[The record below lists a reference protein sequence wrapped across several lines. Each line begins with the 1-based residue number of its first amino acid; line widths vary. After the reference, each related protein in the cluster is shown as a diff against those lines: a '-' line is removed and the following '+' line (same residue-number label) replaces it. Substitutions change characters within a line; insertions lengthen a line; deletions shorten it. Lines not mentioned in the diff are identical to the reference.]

1 MIRITVKGDFMD
13 NNYILSEREFEIF
26 QLFSIK
32 MTPATKKDYLSKI
45 ILFKEKTEVED
56 LLEVTK
62 NECGDFIAFI
72 EEEYATS
79 TCEKIF
85 SYLHSF
91 YAFMKREKYIE
102 LNPFTFVK
110 KPIVTREKGKRD
122 VLSIQEINQLIDS
135 LERLSARD
143 KLIMVFLVT
152 TGCLLNELVKVK
164 WKDLIVDE
172 ENNFYVRLGKGK
184 KERVVQLHPYCFKLI
199 ESYRYFSGLSEII
212 MPYDDYIFTTQ
223 KSQYITDR
231 NVRLIVKKAFDMA
244 GLSQYSAR
252 DLRHSY
258 AAISLMLGADKEDI
272 KKQLGWSDKYYA
284 IRYKNVLNFVD
295 SESIDYIL
303 GKDNFKLNKK

>member
-1 MIRITVKGDFMD
+1 MS
-13 NNYILSEREFEIF
+13 NNYILSQKEFEIF
-26 QLFSIK
+26 ELFSIK
-32 MTPATKKDYLSKI
+32 MKPSTKNDYLSKI
-45 ILFKEKTEVED
+45 ILFKEKTEIDD
-56 LLEVTK
+56 LIEVTK
-62 NECGDFIAFI
+62 NECSDFISSI
-72 EEEYATS
+72 EEEYAIS

-102 LNPFTFVK
+102 LNPFTFIK
-110 KPIVTREKGKRD
+110 KPIVTREKGKKD

-135 LERLSARD
+135 LDKLNSRD
-143 KLIMVFLVT
+143 RLIMVFLVT

-172 ENNFYVRLGKGK
+172 ENNFYVRLGQGK
-184 KERVVQLHPYCFKLI
+184 KERVIKLHPYCFKLI

-212 MPYDDYIFTTQ
+212 IPSDNYIFTTQ
-223 KSQYITDR
+223 KSQSITDR

-244 GLSQYSAR
+244 GLSQYSAK

-284 IRYKNVLNFVD
+284 IRYKHVLNFVD

-303 GKDNFKLNKK
+303 DKDNFKLNKK

>member
-1 MIRITVKGDFMD
+1 MD
-13 NNYILSEREFEIF
+13 NNYILSQSEFQIF
-26 QLFSIK
+26 QLFSVK
-32 MTPATKKDYLSKI
+32 MAPTTKKDYLSKI
-45 ILFKEKTEVED
+45 ILFKETVNMED
-56 LLEVTK
+56 LLEVTQ
-62 NECGDFIAFI
+62 NECRDFILFI

-91 YAFMKREKYIE
+91 YAFMKKEKYIE

-110 KPIVTREKGKRD
+110 KPIVTREKGKKD

-135 LERLSARD
+135 LNKLSARD
-143 KLIMVFLVT
+143 KLIMVFLAT
-152 TGCLLNELVKVK
+152 TGCLLNELVNVK

-172 ENNFYVRLGKGK
+172 KNNFYVRLGKGK
-184 KERVVQLHPYCFKLI
+184 KERVVKLHPYCFRLI

-212 MPYDDYIFTTQ
+212 IPCDNYIFTTQ
-223 KSQYITDR
+223 KSQSITDR
-231 NVRLIVKKAFDMA
+231 NVRLIVRKAFDIA
-244 GLSQYSAR
+244 GLSQYSSK

-258 AAISLMLGADKEDI
+258 AAISLMLGADKEDV

-284 IRYKNVLNFVD
+284 IRYKHVLNFVD

-303 GKDNFKLNKK
+303 GKDNFELNKK

>member
-1 MIRITVKGDFMD
+1 
-13 NNYILSEREFEIF
+13 
-26 QLFSIK
+26 
-32 MTPATKKDYLSKI
+32 
-45 ILFKEKTEVED
+45 
-56 LLEVTK
+56 
-62 NECGDFIAFI
+62 
-72 EEEYATS
+72 
-79 TCEKIF
+79 
-85 SYLHSF
+85 
-91 YAFMKREKYIE
+91 
-102 LNPFTFVK
+102 
-110 KPIVTREKGKRD
+110 
-122 VLSIQEINQLIDS
+122 
-135 LERLSARD
+135 
-143 KLIMVFLVT
+143 
-152 TGCLLNELVKVK
+152 
-164 WKDLIVDE
+164 
-172 ENNFYVRLGKGK
+172 
-184 KERVVQLHPYCFKLI
+184 
-199 ESYRYFSGLSEII
+199 

>member
-1 MIRITVKGDFMD
+1 ME
-13 NNYILSEREFEIF
+13 NNHILTNEEFEIF
-26 QLFSIK
+26 QKFSIK
-32 MTPATKKDYLSKI
+32 MTPNTKKDYLSKV
-45 ILFKEKTEVED
+45 ILFKEVIKVD
-56 LLEVTK
+56 NILDVTK
-62 NECGDFIAFI
+62 EDCKNFI
-72 EEEYATS
+72 EFIEDEYALS

-91 YAFMKREKYIE
+91 FAYMKREKYIE
-102 LNPFTFVK
+102 INPFTFVK
-110 KPIVTREKGKRD
+110 KPIVTREKGKKD

-135 LERLSARD
+135 LHKLNARD
-143 KLIMVFLVT
+143 RLIMVFLVT

-172 ENNFYVRLGKGK
+172 NDNFYVRIGQGK
-184 KERVVQLHPYCFKLI
+184 KERVVKLHPYCFKLI

-212 MPYDDYIFTTQ
+212 IPTDEYMFTTQ
-223 KSQYITDR
+223 KSQSITDR
-231 NVRLIVKKAFDMA
+231 NVRLIVRKAFDMA
-244 GLSQYSAR
+244 GLSHYSAK

-284 IRYKNVLNFVD
+284 IRYKHVVNFVD
-295 SESIDYIL
+295 SESIDYIM

>member
-1 MIRITVKGDFMD
+1 MD
-13 NNYILSEREFEIF
+13 NNYILTEQEFEIF
-26 QLFSIK
+26 KLFSIK
-32 MTPATKKDYLSKI
+32 MAPSTQKDYLSKI
-45 ILFKEKTEVED
+45 ILFKEKTNMKD

-62 NECGDFIAFI
+62 DECRDFISFI
-72 EEEYATS
+72 EEEYAKS

-91 YAFMKREKYIE
+91 YAFMKKEKYIE

-110 KPIVTREKGKRD
+110 KPIVTREKDKKD

-135 LERLSARD
+135 LHKLSARD
-143 KLIMVFLVT
+143 QLIMVFLVT

-164 WKDLIVDE
+164 WKDIIVDE
-172 ENNFYVRLGKGK
+172 DNNFYVKLGKGK
-184 KERVVQLHPYCFKLI
+184 KERVVKLHPYCFRLI
-199 ESYRYFSGLSEII
+199 ESYRYFSGLDEII
-212 MPYDDYIFTTQ
+212 TPSDDYIFTTQ
-223 KSQYITDR
+223 RSKSITDR

-244 GLSQYSAR
+244 GLSEYSSK

-284 IRYKNVLNFVD
+284 IRYRHVLNFVD

>member
-1 MIRITVKGDFMD
+1 MEE
-13 NNYILSEREFEIF
+13 NYILSNKEYEIF

-32 MTPATKKDYLSKI
+32 MTPSTKKDYLSKI
-45 ILFKEKTEVED
+45 ILFKESSKVED

-62 NECGDFIAFI
+62 NECRDFISSI
-72 EEEYATS
+72 EEEYALS

-102 LNPFTFVK
+102 INPFTFVK
-110 KPIVTREKGKRD
+110 KPMVTREKGKKD
-122 VLSIQEINQLIDS
+122 VLSIQEINKLIDS
-135 LERLSARD
+135 LYKLNARD
-143 KLIMVFLVT
+143 RLIMVFLVT

-172 ENNFYVRLGKGK
+172 EDNFYVRLGQGK
-184 KERVVQLHPYCFKLI
+184 KERVVKLHPYCFKLI

-212 MPYDDYIFTTQ
+212 IPTDEYIFTTQ
-223 KSQYITDR
+223 KSQSITDR
-231 NVRLIVKKAFDMA
+231 NVRLIVKKAFEMA
-244 GLSQYSAR
+244 GLPQYSAK

-284 IRYKNVLNFVD
+284 IRYKHVLNFVD
-295 SESIDYIL
+295 SESIDFML
-303 GKDNFKLNKK
+303 GKDNLKINKK

>member
-1 MIRITVKGDFMD
+1 MD
-13 NNYILSEREFEIF
+13 NNYILSEKEFEIF
-26 QLFSIK
+26 KLFSIK
-32 MTPATKKDYLSKI
+32 MTPSTQKDYLSKI
-45 ILFKEKTEVED
+45 ILFKEKTNMKD

-62 NECGDFIAFI
+62 DECSDFISFI
-72 EEEYATS
+72 EEEYAKS

-91 YAFMKREKYIE
+91 YAFMKKEKYIE

-110 KPIVTREKGKRD
+110 KPIVTREKDKKD
-122 VLSIQEINQLIDS
+122 VLSIQEINRLIDS
-135 LERLSARD
+135 LHKLSARD
-143 KLIMVFLVT
+143 QLIMVFLVT

-172 ENNFYVRLGKGK
+172 KNNFYVKLGKGK
-184 KERVVQLHPYCFKLI
+184 KERIVKLHPYCFRLI

-212 MPYDDYIFTTQ
+212 TPSDDYIFTTQ
-223 KSQYITDR
+223 RSKSITDR

-244 GLSQYSAR
+244 GLSEYSSK

-284 IRYKNVLNFVD
+284 IRYKHVLNFVD